1 MALMRL
7 RLWVAQTNVVVSMV
21 HLELLYKPAAISRGK
36 PDGRLVVV
44 SNRVPL
50 PSSSVAPAAGG
61 LAVALQAVLK
71 PRGGLWFG
79 WSGKT
84 SEESGPAAQCRTFG
98 SLTYAVCD
106 LSRDV
111 EQYYHGFANRALWPI
126 CHYRLDLADLS
137 ECNAAGY
144 FRVNE
149 QFARQLHEMLRPD
162 DMIWVHDYHFI
173 PMARVLRELG
183 CVNRIGFFMHIPWPG
198 PEVASALPA
207 YQRILRSFGAYD
219 VVGFQT
225 QSDAD
230 NFRDCIVSA
239 NAGRVASGDW
249 CEIDGRRMQVSAFP
263 IGIDSEAFA
272 QEARAAEKNSTV
284 KRMLASLDGRDLV
297 IGVDRLDYSKG
308 LKQRMAAFAT
318 FLERSPQA
326 ARARVTMLQ
335 ITPKS
340 RSEVPEYARLQRDL
354 EEEAGRINGKLGDV
368 DWTPLRYINK
378 SMSRSALAGLYRI
391 ARIGLVTP
399 LRDGMN
405 LVAKEYVAA
414 QAPDNP
420 GVLVLSQFAGAAQEL
435 KSALIVN
442 PYDIEATAAAI
453 ARAFTMPLDERKDR
467 WHGMMAALRANSVQD
482 WASRFLQALANEAES
497 GEFDRALDEARFP
510 GSGGLDRLSAIGAA
524 PRRAPLFVFDQPG
537 AESQIERAQF
547 RKVRPVSLVSSIARV
562 PAPGHSFAGVLQ
574 HHLTLVP

>member
-1 MALMRL
+1 
-7 RLWVAQTNVVVSMV
+7 MV

-106 LSRDV
+106 LSRRDV

-442 PYDIEATAAAI
+442 PYDVEATAAAI

>member
-1 MALMRL
+1 
-7 RLWVAQTNVVVSMV
+7 MV
-21 HLELLYKPAAISRGK
+21 HLELLYKSAAIRRGK

-61 LAVALQAVLK
+61 LAVALQAALK
-71 PRGGLWFG
+71 PRRGLWFG

-84 SEESGPAAQCRTFG
+84 SEESGAAAQCRTVG

-106 LSRDV
+106 LSRRDI
-111 EQYYHGFANRALWPI
+111 EQYYCGFANQALWPI
-126 CHYRLDLADLS
+126 CHYRLDLAKLS
-137 ECNAAGY
+137 ECNAAAY

-149 QFARQLHEMLRPD
+149 QLARELHKLLRRD
-162 DMIWVHDYHFI
+162 DIIWVHDYHLI
-173 PMARVLRELG
+173 PMAHFLRQMG
-183 CVNRIGFFMHIPWPG
+183 CANRIGFFMHIPWPG

-207 YQRILRSFGAYD
+207 YQRILRSFGTYD

-225 QSDAD
+225 ETDAG
-230 NFRDCIVSA
+230 NFRECIVSA
-239 NAGRVASGDW
+239 NVGRVASGDW

-263 IGIDSEAFA
+263 ISIDGEAFA

-284 KRMLASLDGRDLV
+284 KRMLASLEGRDLV

-308 LKQRMAAFAT
+308 LRQRMAAFAT
-318 FLERSPQA
+318 FVERSPQA

-340 RSEVPEYARLQRDL
+340 RSEVPEYARMQRDL
-354 EEEAGRINGKLGDV
+354 EEEVGRINGKLGDV

-378 SMSRSALAGLYRI
+378 SMSHSVLAGLYRMS
-391 ARIGLVTP
+391 RIGLVTP

-405 LVAKEYVAA
+405 LVAKEYVAS

-420 GVLVLSQFAGAAQEL
+420 GVLVLSQFAGASHEL

-453 ARAFTMPLDERKDR
+453 ARAYAMPLGERKDR
-467 WHGMMAALRANSVQD
+467 WNSLMAVLRANSVHD
-482 WASRFLQALANEAES
+482 WASHFLQALGNEHAS
-497 GEFDRALDEARFP
+497 GEFDRALDGARFLRP
-510 GSGGLDRLSAIGAA
+510 AGLGRLSAIGAA
-524 PRRAPLFVFDQPG
+524 PRRAPMFVLDQDG
-537 AESQIERAQF
+537 AESPIELARF
-547 RKVRPVSLVSSIARV
+547 RKVRPFSLVSSIARV
-562 PAPGHSFAGVLQ
+562 PAPGHSLE
-574 HHLTLVP
+574 

>member
-1 MALMRL
+1 LD
-7 RLWVAQTNVVVSMV
+7 
-21 HLELLYKPAAISRGK
+21 HLEFLSKSAAIVPGGSN
-36 PDGRLVVV
+36 GRLVVV

-50 PSSSVAPAAGG
+50 ASSSAAPAAGG
-61 LAVALQAVLK
+61 LAIALKAALK
-71 PRGGLWFG
+71 ARGGLWFG

-84 SEESGPAAQCRTFG
+84 SEVNSPAPQWGTFG
-98 SLTYAVCD
+98 SLTYAVSD
-106 LSRDV
+106 LSRRDI

-137 ECNAAGY
+137 ECNAAAY

-149 QFARQLHEMLRPD
+149 QFARQLHKILQRD
-162 DMIWVHDYHFI
+162 DIIWVHDYHFI
-173 PMARVLRELG
+173 PMARFLRELG
-183 CVNRIGFFMHIPWPG
+183 CVNRIGFFLHIPWPG
-198 PEVASALPA
+198 PEVASALPS
-207 YQRILRSFGAYD
+207 YQRMLRSFGAYD

-225 QSDAD
+225 ETDAG
-230 NFRDCIVSA
+230 NFHDCIVSA

-263 IGIDSEAFA
+263 IGIDTEAFA
-272 QEARAAEKNSTV
+272 KEAGAAEKSMTV
-284 KRMLASLDGRDLV
+284 KRTLASLEGRDLI

-308 LKQRMAAFAT
+308 LKQRIEAFCT

-326 ARARVTMLQ
+326 ERARVTMLQ

-340 RSEVPEYARLQRDL
+340 RSEVPEYARLQREL
-354 EEEAGRINGKLGDV
+354 AEEAGHVNGKLGDV

-378 SMSRSALAGLYRI
+378 TMSRSALAGLYRI

-414 QAPDNP
+414 QAPENP
-420 GVLVLSQFAGAAQEL
+420 GVLVLSQFAGAAHEL

-453 ARAFTMPLDERKDR
+453 ARAYAMPLEERKDR
-467 WHGMMAALRANSVQD
+467 WNALMAVLRANSIHD
-482 WASRFLQALANEAES
+482 WTAHFLHALGNKHEGKEIDNPLIEDTRRPAAAGLSRTAPDAARLVGLAALCDVA
-497 GEFDRALDEARFP
+497 
-510 GSGGLDRLSAIGAA
+510 GA
-524 PRRAPLFVFDQPG
+524 VVPG
-537 AESQIERAQF
+537 AYF
-547 RKVRPVSLVSSIARV
+547 
-562 PAPGHSFAGVLQ
+562 
-574 HHLTLVP
+574 LTKS